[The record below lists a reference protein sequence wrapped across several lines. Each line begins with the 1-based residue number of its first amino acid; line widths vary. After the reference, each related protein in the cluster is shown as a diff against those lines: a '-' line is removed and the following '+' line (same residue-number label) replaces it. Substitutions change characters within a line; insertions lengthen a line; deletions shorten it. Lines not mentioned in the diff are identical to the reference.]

1 MNANFVDTNIVVY
14 SLSDDDEKRLQALKI
29 IATKPVI
36 STQVL
41 NETTNTLQRKLQFT
55 PQAIRAIL
63 TRLIQECYVVPL
75 HAETTLSALNIMER
89 YRFSFYDSLIIAAAL
104 AANCTTLYSEDMQ
117 HQQLI
122 DNQLIILN
130 PFK

>member
-1 MNANFVDTNIVVY
+1 MNANFMDTNIVVY

-75 HAETTLSALNIMER
+75 HTETTLSALNIMER

-122 DNQLIILN
+122 DNQLLIIN
-130 PFK
+130 PFQ